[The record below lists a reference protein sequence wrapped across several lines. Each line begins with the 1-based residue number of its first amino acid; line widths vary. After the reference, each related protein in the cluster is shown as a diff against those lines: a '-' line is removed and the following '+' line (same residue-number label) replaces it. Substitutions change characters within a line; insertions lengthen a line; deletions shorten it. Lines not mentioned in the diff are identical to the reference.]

1 MARWREAEKASR
13 ELLVLSREQNI
24 GIQVAWTLDLLA
36 AVAVLGSQVRT
47 KMPRNSWARAASI
60 LGFVDARLAALNS
73 FRDFIEQ
80 PQYERVVAKLRDKL
94 GQDRLSEIMRAG
106 AAFAEYR
113 AVELVQ
119 EL

>member
-1 MARWREAEKASR
+1 
-13 ELLVLSREQNI
+13 
-24 GIQVAWTLDLLA
+24 
-36 AVAVLGSQVRT
+36 
-47 KMPRNSWARAASI
+47 MPRNSWARAASI
-60 LGFVDARLAALNS
+60 LGFVDARLAAPIPFN
-73 FRDFIEQ
+73 FIEQ
-80 PQYERVVAKLRDKL
+80 PQYERFVAKLRDKL